1 MQQPPLRAKML
12 AWRERQPISM
22 HVPGHKNGTIGDL
35 SMTRVPFDVTEI
47 TGFDNLHHA
56 EAVLYESMQQLNK
69 HPDYRGCFL
78 VNGTTS
84 GILAVIHA
92 LASIPGDVAIVR
104 NVHKSVFHAL
114 ELGQQSAQILATS
127 VSKRTGQYCQPDVG
141 DTDLEHTKLGVVTY
155 PNYYGETFDIGRVI
169 EQFHQ
174 SNVPVLVDEAH
185 GAHFDLSGFPKSSM
199 QAGADY
205 VVQSYHKTLPSLTM
219 SSVLWIHKDAPYREW
234 IEYGLQVFQSSSP
247 SYLLMES
254 LEAAQTFYESYD
266 STLFFEKRK
275 QLIVALENKGL
286 TVITPQDP
294 LKLLIQYEGMS
305 GSSLQAE
312 MEAQAIDVELSDE
325 DAVLWILPL
334 WHEQDRFPFEPL
346 LERIERMTLTTEA
359 STVRDSQPQLFTKS
373 SAYQAMG
380 MHPSRPIPYQQAEGC
395 TLARHL
401 TPYPPGI
408 PSLLKGEIV
417 TADMIKLIEYW
428 QSRGFHVEGLTEGKI
443 TVKDE

>member
-1 MQQPPLRAKML
+1 MQQPLKTKML
-12 AWRERQPISM
+12 EWQKRQPISM

-35 SMTRVPFDVTEI
+35 SMTQVPYDITEI
-47 TGFDNLHHA
+47 TGFDDLHHA
-56 EAVLYESMQQLNK
+56 EAVLYESMVQLNK
-69 HPDYRGCFL
+69 HPDYRGYFL

-92 LASIPGDVAIVR
+92 VASIQGDVCIAR

-114 ELGQQSAQILATS
+114 ELGQQRAQILATS
-127 VSKRTGQYCQPDVG
+127 VSEQTGQYTKPNVET
-141 DTDLEHTKLGVVTY
+141 TDLAHVKLGVVTY
-155 PNYYGETFDIGRVI
+155 PNYYGETFEVAHVV

-185 GAHFDLSGFPKSSM
+185 GAHFDLPGFPESSM
-199 QAGADY
+199 RAGADY

-219 SSVLWIHKDAPYREW
+219 SSVLWIHRDAPYREW

-247 SYLLMES
+247 SYLLMQS
-254 LEAAQTFYESYD
+254 LEAAQAFYASYD
-266 STLFFEKRK
+266 STVFFEKRAR
-275 QLIVALENKGL
+275 LIAALEKKGL
-286 TVITPQDP
+286 TVIKPQDP
-294 LKLLIQYEGMS
+294 LKLLIRYEGMT

-312 MEAQAIDVELSDE
+312 MEAQAIDVELSD
-325 DAVLWILPL
+325 DNAVLWVLPL
-334 WHEQDRFPFEPL
+334 WHEQDRFPFEAL
-346 LERIERMTLTTEA
+346 LERIDRMTLTPKVN
-359 STVRDSQPQLFTKS
+359 SVHDSHPHLFTQPS
-373 SAYQAMG
+373 TYQAMG
-380 MHPSRPIPYQQAEGC
+380 MHPSRSIAYQKAEGC

-428 QSRGFHVEGLTEGKI
+428 QSRGFRVEGLTDGKI

>member
-1 MQQPPLRAKML
+1 M
-12 AWRERQPISM
+12 
-22 HVPGHKNGTIGDL
+22 
-35 SMTRVPFDVTEI
+35 
-47 TGFDNLHHA
+47 
-56 EAVLYESMQQLNK
+56 
-69 HPDYRGCFL
+69 
-78 VNGTTS
+78 
-84 GILAVIHA
+84 
-92 LASIPGDVAIVR
+92 
-104 NVHKSVFHAL
+104 
-114 ELGQQSAQILATS
+114 
-127 VSKRTGQYCQPDVG
+127 
-141 DTDLEHTKLGVVTY
+141 EHTKLGVVTY

>member
-1 MQQPPLRAKML
+1 MQQPLRAKML
-12 AWRERQPISM
+12 EWRKSQPISM
-22 HVPGHKNGTIGDL
+22 HVPGHKNGTIGNL
-35 SMTRVPFDVTEI
+35 SMTQVPYDMTEI

-56 EAVLYESMQQLNK
+56 EEVLYESMMQFNK
-69 HPDYRGCFL
+69 YPGYRGYFL

-92 LASIPGDVAIVR
+92 LASIPGDVAIAR
-104 NVHKSVFHAL
+104 NVHKSIFHAL

-127 VSKRTGQYCQPDVG
+127 VSEKTGQYCQPDVG
-141 DTDLEHTKLGVVTY
+141 RTDLERTKLGVVTY
-155 PNYYGETFDIGRVI
+155 PNYYGETFDVAHVV

-174 SNVPVLVDEAH
+174 FNIPVLVDEAH
-185 GAHFDLSGFPKSSM
+185 GAHFDLPGFPESSM
-199 QAGADY
+199 RAGADY

-219 SSVLWIHKDAPYREW
+219 SSVLWIHQDAPYREW

-254 LEAAQTFYESYD
+254 LEAAQAFYASYD

-275 QLIVALENKGL
+275 QLIATLENKGL

-294 LKLLIQYEGMS
+294 LKLLIRYKGMT
-305 GSSLQAE
+305 GSSLQAQ

-325 DAVLWILPL
+325 NVVLWVLPL
-334 WHEQDRFPFEPL
+334 WHHQDRFPFEEL
-346 LERIERMTLTTEA
+346 LERIDRMTLRPEA
-359 STVRDSQPQLFTKS
+359 QSVHDKPPHLFTQPS
-373 SAYQAMG
+373 TYRAIG
-380 MHPSRPIPYQQAEGC
+380 MHPSRSIPYQKAEGRI
-395 TLARHL
+395 LSRHL

-417 TADMIKLIEYW
+417 TTDMIKLIEYW
-428 QSRGFHVEGLTEGKI
+428 QSRGFCVEGLMDDKI